1 MHKHKRKKNKDTER
15 SNKRNGDAQYQK
27 IILNFMGI
35 SPKEAYNVK
44 EIAEATELYR
54 IISNQKIKSLLTD
67 LMEAGKVTMEG
78 KSRFKLGGTFETF
91 MGRIEVYRGGMGYVI
106 IENGDDIFIP
116 QRNLGTVLNGDIV
129 KARTVNL
136 RNREGKRIGEIVE
149 IVQRARTEFVGTL
162 KSESRGPFYVVPDDA
177 TISFDFFIRKDALN
191 GATIGDKVFFE
202 VTEWDNRTPECKIIE
217 VLGKPGEH
225 EVEMHAI
232 LLNYG
237 FNPKFPEDVQRFAET
252 IPEQI
257 TPDEIAKRRD
267 FRQITTFTID
277 PIDAKDFDDAISF
290 QTLENGNYEIG
301 VHIADV
307 SHYLKVGTVL
317 DMEAFKRATSVYL
330 VDRTVPMLPER
341 LSNFLCSLRP
351 HEEKLTYSAV
361 FELDNKGTIH
371 NEWFGRTIIFSDH
384 RFSYEA
390 AQEVIEGKTEGPFRE
405 ELLKLNEIALALRE
419 ARFSKGSIDFDTDEV
434 RFELDE
440 NDKPIRLYVKER
452 KDAHKL
458 IEDFM
463 LLANRRVATFVG
475 KMFDNPPLTFVYRIH
490 DRPDKEKLG
499 TLQEFI
505 KHFGYDENLSDMQ
518 DPAEAMGNLM
528 RKIAGKPEQNIIEK
542 IAIRSMAK
550 AVYSTNNIGHFGLG
564 FEYYSHFTS
573 PIRRYPDVMVHR
585 LLTQYLDKEYTTHRE
600 KLEVECKHCSKMEK
614 TAAEAER
621 ASIKYKQVEF
631 MAEQIGKEFKGVIS
645 GVKEAGFYVEMPDT
659 LCEGMVPM
667 YTISD
672 DFYHYDEKKLTLTGK
687 HSGRVFRMGDEVTVK
702 VVKTDLAKRQID
714 LEVVLDKLPQKQK
727 VKGKEKDGGKAKPKR
742 KRS

>member
-1 MHKHKRKKNKDTER
+1 MYKHKRRKNKDTQR
-15 SNKRNGDAQYQK
+15 NDKRNGDAQYQK

-54 IISNQKIKSLLTD
+54 IISNQKIKSLLSD

-91 MGRIEVYRGGMGYVI
+91 VGRIEVYRGGMGYVI
-106 IENGDDIFIP
+106 MENSDDIFIP
-116 QRNLGTVLNGDIV
+116 QRSLGTVLNGDIV
-129 KARTVNL
+129 KVRTVNL
-136 RNREGKRIGEIVE
+136 RNREGKRIGEILEV
-149 IVQRARTEFVGTL
+149 VQRARTELVGIL
-162 KSESRGPFYVVPDDA
+162 KHESRGPFYVVPDDA
-177 TISFDFFIRKDALN
+177 TISFDFFLKRDALN
-191 GATIGDKVFFE
+191 GAKEGDKVYIQ
-202 VTEWDNRTPECKIIE
+202 VTDWDSRTPECKVLE

-237 FNPKFPEDVQRFAET
+237 FNPKFPEEVERFAQA

-257 TPDEIAKRRD
+257 TPEEIAKRRD

-290 QTLENGNYEIG
+290 QTLENGNYEVG

-307 SHYLKVGTVL
+307 SHYLKIGTIL

-330 VDRTVPMLPER
+330 VDRTVPMLPEK

-351 HEEKLTYSAV
+351 NEEKLTYSAV
-361 FELDNKGTIH
+361 FELDSKGTIH
-371 NEWFGRTIIFSDH
+371 NEWFGRTLIYSDH

-390 AQEVIEGKTEGPFRE
+390 AQDVIEGKQEGPFRE

-452 KDAHKL
+452 KEAHKL

-463 LLANRRVATFVG
+463 LLANKRVATFIG

-490 DRPDKEKLG
+490 DKPDKEKLG
-499 TLQEFI
+499 NLQEFI
-505 KHFGYDENLSDMQ
+505 KHFGYEENFAVADPSD
-518 DPAEAMGNLM
+518 AMKNLM
-528 RKIAGKPEQNIIEK
+528 KDILGKPEQNIIER

-585 LLTQYLDKEYTTHRE
+585 LLTQYLEKDYKTHQE
-600 KLEVECKHCSKMEK
+600 KLEIECKHCSKMEK

-631 MAEQIGKEFKGVIS
+631 MSEQIGKEFRGVIS
-645 GVKEAGFYVEMPDT
+645 GVKESGFYVEMPDT

-672 DFYHYDEKKLTLTGK
+672 DYYHYDEKALTLTGK
-687 HSGRVFRMGDEVTVK
+687 HSGRIFRMGDAVMVK
-702 VVKTDLAKRQID
+702 VIKTDLAKRQID
-714 LEVVLDKLPQKQK
+714 LEVVLEKMPKSKGEKEK
-727 VKGKEKDGGKAKPKR
+727 VKVRR
-742 KRS
+742 KH

>member
-1 MHKHKRKKNKDTER
+1 MHKHKRRKNTDTER
-15 SNKRNGDAQYQK
+15 SDKRNGDAQYQK

-54 IISNQKIKSLLTD
+54 IISNQKIKSLLID
-67 LMEAGKVTMEG
+67 LIEVGKITLEG

-106 IENGDDIFIP
+106 MENGDDIFIP
-116 QRNLGTVLNGDIV
+116 QRSLGTVLTGDIV
-129 KARTVNL
+129 KVRTVNL
-136 RNREGKRIGEIVE
+136 RNRENKRIGEVLE

-162 KSESRGPFYVVPDDA
+162 KHESRGPFYVVPDDA
-177 TISFDFFIRKDALN
+177 TISFDFFIRREELKEAKV
-191 GATIGDKVFFE
+191 GDKVYVQ
-202 VTEWDNRTPECKIIE
+202 VTDWDNRTPECNVID

-237 FNPKFPEDVQRFAET
+237 FNPKFPEEVQRFADSISEV
-252 IPEQI
+252 ILPE
-257 TPDEIAKRRD
+257 EIAKRRD
-267 FRQITTFTID
+267 FRPITTFTID
-277 PIDAKDFDDAISF
+277 PVDAKDFDDALSF
-290 QTLENGNYEIG
+290 QLLENGNYEVGI
-301 VHIADV
+301 HIADV
-307 SHYLKVGTVL
+307 SHYLKAGTVL

-330 VDRTVPMLPER
+330 VDRTVPMLPEK

-361 FELDNKGTIH
+361 FELNNKGEILG
-371 NEWFGRTIIFSDH
+371 EWFGKTIIYSDH

-390 AQEVIEGKTEGPFRE
+390 AQEVIEGKQEGPFRD
-405 ELLKLNEIALALRE
+405 ELLKLNEIALALRA
-419 ARFSKGSIDFDTDEV
+419 ARFAKGSIDFDTDEV

-452 KDAHKL
+452 KDSNKL

-463 LLANRRVATFVG
+463 LLANRRVANFIG
-475 KMFDNPPLTFVYRIH
+475 KIFEHPPLTFVYRIH

-505 KHFGYDENLSDMQ
+505 KHFGYEENLAEMR
-518 DPAEAMGNLM
+518 DPAEALGNLM

-585 LLTQYLDKEYTTHRE
+585 LLTQYLDKDYRSFQE

-621 ASIKYKQVEF
+621 SSIKYKQVEF
-631 MAEQIGKEFKGVIS
+631 MSEQIGKEFKGVIS
-645 GVKEAGFYVEMPDT
+645 GVKEAGFYVEMPET
-659 LCEGMVPM
+659 LCEGMVPIHL
-667 YTISD
+667 ISD
-672 DFYHYDEKKLTLTGK
+672 DFYHYDEKRLTLTGK
-687 HSGRVFRMGDEVTVK
+687 HSGRVFRMGDEVMVK
-702 VVKTDLAKRQID
+702 VLRTDLAKRQID
-714 LEVVLDKLPQKQK
+714 LEVVLDKMVKTK
-727 VKGKEKDGGKAKPKR
+727 TSIKSEKGKEKVKVRR
-742 KRS
+742 KH